1 MEEYLWAEEP
11 FVPYVDGEGLFR
23 DGVDPVVLLDVLV
36 GVGVELVELLGDVGR
51 DEAVAL
57 LNRDK
62 RGLRQCL
69 PR

>member
-1 MEEYLWAEEP
+1 MEEDLWPQEP
-11 FVPYVDGEGLFR
+11 LVSDVDGEGLLG
-23 DGVDPVVLLDVLV
+23 DGVDAVVLLDVLV